1 MDKNE
6 GNKSRSLEEENDL
19 SFSENDDDSFDE
31 IDEDDVSVDLE
42 DELLDNED
50 SESSNYEETD
60 SQNNSQ
66 ISEKSENENNQQLQ
80 LNYDGIKSEKE
91 SNDGNTN
98 QSELSETENDNLDKE
113 KNESEISSEDEN
125 NPEKDFPEY
134 ANEIN
139 KDLNKNILK
148 IKKDNK
154 KIDANIEDYK
164 ERYIIMK
171 DHFENIKQEIK
182 NTQILSDSKSQEI
195 ESEKHY
201 TLILERQIGKLLKDQ
216 NKKENNINEL
226 REKLNELQQKIFE
239 GNQKLEKLKLEI
251 NWNQEEKEMWLLA
264 VKQKEEDKL
273 IVEKYKRADDLKI
286 KELTIDIERLTTE
299 KNKIEN
305 NLEGE
310 VTETQA
316 LQIEIDKISDEFKI
330 QNIERERLYEQ
341 WDGIIKKIAD
351 KNKILVEKGNK
362 IIKCKNKIEKFILE
376 IDEKK
381 KNIRRVKRS
390 SNYFENDIKKFEK
403 IIFMK
408 KNDNKT
414 LLIQERSLKADMKIT
429 QNRLSAYSS
438 KFEKNKKIIV
448 ILQNE
453 LIKKQKRLS
462 LVENNY
468 KKQIKILDI
477 EKKNDLNL
485 LLVTKNFEDESKKK
499 VKEQS
504 ELERKIELKKEDLYH
519 IQKKLY
525 KLKESESSIITEI
538 GSITSN
544 IKNLTTY
551 TNKLHSE
558 IQKQQELLYNA
569 EYQIQL
575 LERKVA
581 RAHGEK
587 SVEETDFL
595 VEKIK
600 IAKEAHSKAQQ
611 KYIATVLATKQL
623 ADEHRALEKKLKNL
637 EEEEKKYIIL
647 IEKVNLENDMTTQ
660 DLNTIAKKKED
671 ILVAN
676 NIMKLE
682 IKKIQNKV
690 LKSHNNSLQIE
701 NKKNQLDLSMS
712 EKEKEIQV
720 HHSILKAEHKNSEL
734 ERQKVAVELA
744 KRKKKNLNLQIKY
757 KSLIQSKQGDVNVS
771 EHSQAY
777 YVIKAAQEKE
787 ELERKQDEL
796 MAKINKA
803 DSSLKALNNT
813 LIHLKARNSTFRE
826 YHLNKNATK
835 KDLTLKKNLED
846 QFNDIGDVL
855 IERRKEVSKIREEI
869 EDKKMSLNESEQ
881 KLEYLLN
888 KIEDLKIE
896 AEKFR
901 KDQDDK
907 EKKMARAKKY
917 LTRNLKLSK
926 KKKLKFENC
935 KEYYNYQMLLQENVT
950 KTMQSLLK
958 TIGEN
963 HGEIFE
969 NIKSI
974 FIENDLEVK
983 SLVSSINIGSQYSKS
998 LKSSKFGIDSKFDFK

>member
-1 MDKNE
+1 MEKNE
-6 GNKSRSLEEENDL
+6 GKNPKPNLEEENDL
-19 SFSENDDDSFDE
+19 SFSENEDDSFDE
-31 IDEDDVSVDLE
+31 IDEDDISVDLE
-42 DELLDNED
+42 DELIDNED
-50 SESSNYEETD
+50 SEDSENYEETD
-60 SQNNSQ
+60 SEK
-66 ISEKSENENNQQLQ
+66 ISENSENPEVKIK
-80 LNYDGIKSEKE
+80 LNIINSEKNSE
-91 SNDGNTN
+91 DKTN
-98 QSELSETENDNLDKE
+98 QSEFSESE
-113 KNESEISSEDEN
+113 KNENNRSEISSSEDEN

-134 ANEIN
+134 ANETN
-139 KDLNKNILK
+139 KNLNKNILK
-148 IKKDNK
+148 IKKDIK
-154 KIDANIEDYK
+154 KIDSKIEDYK

-195 ESEKHY
+195 ESEKHF

-216 NKKENNINEL
+216 NTKETQINEL

-251 NWNQEEKEMWLLA
+251 NWNQEEKQMWQLA
-264 VKQKEEDKL
+264 VNQKEEDKL

-286 KELTIDIERLTTE
+286 KELTIDIERLTSE

-305 NLEGE
+305 NLENE
-310 VTETQA
+310 ITETQA
-316 LQIEIDKISDEFKI
+316 LQIEIDKISEEFKI
-330 QNIERERLYEQ
+330 QNLERERLYSQ

-351 KNKILVEKGNK
+351 KNKLLVENGNR
-362 IIKCKNKIEKFILE
+362 IINCKNDIDNFKMSIEGKYKE
-376 IDEKK
+376 
-381 KNIRRVKRS
+381 IRRVKRS
-390 SNYFENDIKKFEK
+390 SNYFEGDIKKFEK
-403 IIFMK
+403 VIFLK
-408 KNDNKT
+408 KNDNKR
-414 LLIQERSLKADMKIT
+414 LLGEERNLKADMKIT

-438 KFEKNKKIIV
+438 KFEKKKKIIV

-453 LIKKQKRLS
+453 LILKQKRLS

-485 LLVTKNFEDESKKK
+485 ILVTRNFEEESKKK
-499 VKEQS
+499 VKEQT
-504 ELERKIELKKEDLYH
+504 EFERKIQLKKEDLYQ

-600 IAKEAHSKAQQ
+600 IAKEAYSKAQQ

-637 EEEEKKYIIL
+637 EQEEKKYIIL

-660 DLNTIAKKKED
+660 DLSTISKKKED

-720 HHSILKAEHKNSEL
+720 HHSILKAEHKNAEL

-757 KSLIQSKQGDVNVS
+757 KSLIQSKQGDVNVN

-796 MAKINKA
+796 TAKINKA
-803 DSSLKALNNT
+803 DSDLKALNNT

-826 YHLNKNATK
+826 YHLNKNASK
-835 KDLTLKKNLED
+835 KDLSLKKCLEE
-846 QFNDIGDVL
+846 QFNDVGDVL
-855 IERRKEVSKIREEI
+855 MERKREVMRLREEI
-869 EDKKMSLNESEQ
+869 DTKKMSINERGQ
-881 KLEYLLN
+881 KLDFLLG
-888 KIEDLKIE
+888 KIEEVKKIAMKFEKDQNDKILKIE
-896 AEKFR
+896 RTKKFY
-901 KDQDDK
+901 Q
-907 EKKMARAKKY
+907 
-917 LTRNLKLSK
+917 RNLKIAK
-926 KKKLKFENC
+926 KKKLNFDQNC
-935 KEYYNYQMLLQENVT
+935 KEFFSYRILMEENIR
-950 KTMQSLLK
+950 KTLEGVLK
-958 TIGEN
+958 NVRDT

-969 NIKSI
+969 GIREI
-974 FIENDLEVK
+974 FLDNDLDVK
-983 SLVSSINIGSQYSKS
+983 SLVESVDVRTQYSKS
-998 LKSSKFGIDSKFDFK
+998 LKSSKFGVDSGFDFQR